1 MGEERAVPRSEAG
14 LRARSRLHRLLGRAA
29 AFPEGALHQ
38 ELAGGAWERE
48 VAGTLEALP
57 FSLNLE
63 GLSPTPTKL
72 TREYP
77 QAEYDRLSQRGF
89 SGSPS
94 CSLFAGRH
102 ERGRRRVTE
111 GPIRFDDS
119 SGPRLPLGKTVPT
132 SRTLGQRPSDPNDGS
147 RLRAW
152 H

>member
-1 MGEERAVPRSEAG
+1 MGEERAVPRSAAG
-14 LRARSRLHRLLGRAA
+14 LRARARLHRLLGQAA
-29 AFPEGALHQ
+29 AFPEGALQQ
-38 ELAGGAWERE
+38 ESAGGAWERE

-57 FSLNLE
+57 FPLNLE

-77 QAEYDRLSQRGF
+77 QAKYDRLSQRGF

-119 SGPRLPLGKTVPT
+119 SGPRLPGRTVPT
-132 SRTLGQRPSDPNDGS
+132 SRTLGQRLSDPNDGS